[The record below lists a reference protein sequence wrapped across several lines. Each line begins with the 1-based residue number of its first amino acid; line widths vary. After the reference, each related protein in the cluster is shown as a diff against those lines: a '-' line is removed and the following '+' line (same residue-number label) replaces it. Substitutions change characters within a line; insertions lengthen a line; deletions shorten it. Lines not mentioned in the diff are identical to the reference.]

1 MAACLHQLRQAY
13 LVMPATIPCHAETVR
28 ACTSVSNG
36 SQLTCSP
43 TCATF
48 HVVLFNTRLCLQV
61 VRAISGF
68 APKHLK
74 HASLDSA
81 VDLSFRLYKHESGNL
96 SRVNLNDQLL
106 EKAFSQQND
115 TIWESVQSPK
125 IGAINK

>member
-1 MAACLHQLRQAY
+1 MSLCILKGKSRF
-13 LVMPATIPCHAETVR
+13 R
-28 ACTSVSNG
+28 ASKV
-36 SQLTCSP
+36 
-43 TCATF
+43 CAI
-48 HVVLFNTRLCLQV
+48 QV

-68 APKHLK
+68 APKHAK

-81 VDLSFRLYKHESGNL
+81 VDLSFRLYKHESGSLN
-96 SRVNLNDQLL
+96 RVNLNDQLL